1 MIDLNFLESI
11 GEPWRVTADLTASV
25 SNIVV
30 PTPYKRGNTTQAG
43 DRFGLR
49 YGITILAIHYTYVAG
64 AAAVGFDLTASDE
77 SYVPGTSRTWTLWQ
91 ERSQAASRVSNV
103 LTDLWIPLSPAL
115 IQPTPVNGASL
126 NLVVTGTAPTSGFLS
141 IFGIHTTKTFGDMG
155 YSGSPAVFPTT

>member
-11 GEPWRVTADLTASV
+11 GEPWRVTADLTASI
-25 SNIVV
+25 SSIVV
-30 PTPYKRGNTTQAG
+30 PTTYKRGNTTQAG

-49 YGITILAIHYTYVAG
+49 YGITILALHYTYVAG

-77 SYVPGTSRTWTLWQ
+77 SYVPGTSRTWTLWK